1 MSTTA
6 AEPRG
11 IAISGYRR
19 ADGRLGL
26 RNHLVVLSTLA
37 LTNRIAQL
45 VAQTFPGTL
54 LLAGDL
60 QRGLRGSDARRQES
74 LVRAVLEHPNTGGA
88 LVFVHDTPARLRLE
102 SWTRTLGRPVRVLAF
117 MEGRGMAA
125 TLHQGVV
132 TLGEV
137 HAAMNDARREPG
149 HLGELTVALEC
160 GGSDPTSAVCAN
172 PSIGGFVDRLIAA
185 GGSAIVSETAEFIG
199 AEPVVSARARS
210 PAAAAAVL
218 DAIHRRERMML
229 EDGEDYRGV
238 NPTEEN
244 IAGGLTTLVEKSMG
258 AVAKCGTT
266 PLMGALEFGD
276 RPPSPGLWFMDTP
289 FFSPVSLTGMV
300 AGGAQMIL
308 FGIGVFNPSAN
319 PLVPTVKICGNPGT
333 VSDWADA
340 VDLDVSGIV
349 DGRQSLTDAVDA
361 LHACVLRVCDGST
374 TGSER
379 WAEGQMIVPRE
390 LPSL

>member
-1 MSTTA
+1 MSTIAADLSGTA
-6 AEPRG
+6 
-11 IAISGYRR
+11 ITGYRR

-45 VAQTFPGTL
+45 VAQTLPGAQ

-60 QRGLRGSDARRQES
+60 QRGLRGSDARRQEN

-88 LVFVHDTPARLRLE
+88 LVFVHDTPARVRLE
-102 SWTRTLGRPVRVLAF
+102 SWALTLGKPVRVLAF
-117 MEGRGMAA
+117 MEGRGVAA
-125 TLHQGVV
+125 TVQQGV
-132 TLGEV
+132 TALGEV
-137 HAAMNDARREPG
+137 HAGMADARREPG
-149 HLGELTVALEC
+149 HLGELLVALEC

-172 PSIGGFVDRLIAA
+172 PTMGGFVDRLIAA

-210 PAAAAAVL
+210 PEVAQAVL
-218 DAIHRRERMML
+218 EAIERRERMML
-229 EDGEDYRGV
+229 EDGENYRGV

-244 IAGGLTTLVEKSMG
+244 MSGGLTTLVEKSMG
-258 AVAKCGTT
+258 AVAKCGST
-266 PLMGALEFGD
+266 PLIGALDFGE
-276 RPPSPGLWFMDTP
+276 RPQTPGLWFMDTP

-300 AGGAQMIL
+300 AAGAQIIL

-319 PLVPTVKICGNPGT
+319 PLAPTVKVCGNPST
-333 VSDWADA
+333 VREWFDA
-340 VDLDVSGIV
+340 VDMDVSGIV
-349 DGRQSLTDAVDA
+349 DGRQTLIEAVDA
-361 LHACVLRVCDGST
+361 LHACVLRVCAGSLT
-374 TGSER
+374 WSER

-390 LPSL
+390 NASI